1 MEVIKPGKYVELGY
15 DLYSID
21 ANGHETLMHQTDA
34 EDPESFV
41 FGVTRGLINPLE
53 KDLDGKA
60 QGDEFDV
67 VAKPAEAFGEYDPE
81 QVATLEKGIF
91 MVDGK
96 FDSEFI
102 KPGAYVPM
110 MTAEGFHI
118 TGLVK
123 EVTGETVI
131 MDFNHP
137 LAGKGVRL
145 KGKVLTVRDATPEEL
160 QPSHGCGCGCGHDHG
175 DCDCNDDDCGC
186 NEGHDHCGCGDGCC
200 H

>member
-15 DLYSID
+15 DLYCINSD
-21 ANGHETLMHQTDA
+21 GSEVLMHQTDA
-34 EDPESFV
+34 EDPECFV

-53 KDLDGKA
+53 KDLDGKK

-67 VAKPAEAFGEYDPE
+67 VAKPEEAYGEYDPE
-81 QVATLEKGIF
+81 QVATLEKDIF

-102 KPGAYVPM
+102 KPGAFVPM

-118 TGLVK
+118 SGLVK

-131 MDFNHP
+131 MDFDHP
-137 LAGKGVRL
+137 LAGKSVRL
-145 KGKVLTVRDATPEEL
+145 KGKVLLVRDATPEEL
-160 QPSHGCGCGCGHDHG
+160 QPQHGCGCGCGHDH
-175 DCDCNDDDCGC
+175 CDD
-186 NEGHDHCGCGDGCC
+186 EHCGCEDGCC